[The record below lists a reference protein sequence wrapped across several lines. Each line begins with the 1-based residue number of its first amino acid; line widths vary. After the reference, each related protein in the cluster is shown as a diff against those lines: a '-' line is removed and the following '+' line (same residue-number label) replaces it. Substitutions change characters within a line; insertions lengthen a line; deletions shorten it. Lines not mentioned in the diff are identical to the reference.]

1 MENIIDTQIPYTVKI
16 GDKFKDVEIIVREI
30 DIVLKLDGIL
40 LGQAFKVFNR
50 IDVIVAGE
58 LPEGA
63 LRQVKGFVNID
74 LAIEYCLKVKGIID
88 AY

>member
-1 MENIIDTQIPYTVKI
+1 MNTQTHYTVKI
-16 GDKFKDVEIIVREI
+16 GDKFKDVEVIVREF

-40 LGQAFKVFNR
+40 LGQAFQVYNR

-74 LAIEYCLKVKGIID
+74 VAIEYCLKVKGIID
-88 AY
+88 PY